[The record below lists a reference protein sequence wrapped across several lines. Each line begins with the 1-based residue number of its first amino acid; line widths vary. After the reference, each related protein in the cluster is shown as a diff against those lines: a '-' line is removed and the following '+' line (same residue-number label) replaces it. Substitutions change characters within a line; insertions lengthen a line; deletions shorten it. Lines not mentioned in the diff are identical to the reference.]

1 MDVFAISVIIFLLL
15 CVIALIISIVF
26 FPGTPR
32 TTTTVTT
39 VKNVP
44 VSTPGNDLDN
54 DDDYPLSSG
63 YDRRNWRSNINTS
76 TNLTF
81 LNELY
86 AELARSRDFT
96 TIGGSNSNFYVNS
109 WLSGASGYWSGGSN
123 ASYNRNNCSSF
134 TDCRTCSYAAG
145 CGWCS
150 SSQKCVYTD
159 TQGFSINRECS
170 SQNIVNFPS
179 DCSASGFTDV
189 DYAGYSPY

>member
-44 VSTPGNDLDN
+44 VSTPGNDLDD

-63 YDRRNWRSNINTS
+63 SNRRNWRNWRSNNWNSNINTS

-86 AELARSRDFT
+86 AELARAREFA
-96 TIGGSNSNFYVNS
+96 TIIGSDSNVYVNS
-109 WLSGASGYWSGGSN
+109 WLSGASGASTGSGSN
-123 ASYNRNNCSSF
+123 AYWNTGNNAMINPNG
-134 TDCRTCSYAAG
+134 SYANFTHDRWA
-145 CGWCS
+145 
-150 SSQKCVYTD
+150 QM
-159 TQGFSINRECS
+159 GFS
-170 SQNIVNFPS
+170 
-179 DCSASGFTDV
+179 
-189 DYAGYSPY
+189 DYDMAAYSPY